1 MIRHIF
7 VTLFLLLTMA
17 QTVAAETTFTLI
29 PPRNVMEGN
38 KFSVTFR
45 LKNGEASSIKAPQLD
60 GCTLLF
66 GPTTSMMSNYSW
78 TNGKEERSTTVDYS
92 FTYRA
97 DKAGTVSIPEVTV
110 TSGRTSYTSRPAT
123 FKILPPDQASAAS
136 GRPTAD
142 DVQSSGKPI
151 SANDVLI
158 RILLN
163 KSHAYEQEAILCT
176 IKLYTKHSISS
187 FIPTVQPAFDGFLI
201 EEVPVSPTLNEV
213 EHYNGQNYMTAV
225 LKQCIIYPQKS
236 GKLTINS
243 GKYDVTVVQYERVGG
258 FWGGNRQ
265 IERNI
270 KTSSNSASINITPLP
285 QPQPAGFTGAVGHFT
300 IDSKLRTSV
309 FKTNEAAS
317 LVYTIKGTG
326 NIKYVKEPVI
336 DFPSEFEQYQP
347 QTDINTHVS
356 GANVTGTQTIDY
368 TFVPQSVGKFTIGAD
383 KFVYFNPDS
392 KEYVTLTTPSYDIT
406 VGQGASGSS
415 GAVVASKQS
424 IASKNTDILHIKLG
438 DLELEKSHP
447 FIYNSWWYWPGYI
460 LLTVM
465 LVVVVWLYGKRLRL
479 NADIQGRRLAKAG
492 KVARKRLRLAADY
505 MRRHDNDRFYEE
517 MLRAVWGYLGDKLRL
532 PASQLTRDNVAQEL
546 TAYGAS
552 AELVDRFLGI
562 IDNCEM
568 ARYSPDKS
576 DHRSEELYKEAVQA
590 MDNLESTH
598 KAR

>member
-1 MIRHIF
+1 MVKHIL
-7 VTLFLLLTMA
+7 VILALIATMA
-17 QTVAAETTFTLI
+17 QNVASQTSFTLI
-29 PPRNVMEGN
+29 PPRNVIEGN
-38 KFSVTFR
+38 KFNLTFR
-45 LKNGEASSIKAPQLD
+45 LKNGETNIKAPQLD
-60 GCTLLF
+60 GCTLMY

-92 FTYRA
+92 FIYRA
-97 DKAGTVSIPEVTV
+97 DKSGTVTIPEVTV
-110 TSGRTSYTSRPAT
+110 TVGKTSYTSKSAT
-123 FKILPPDQASAAS
+123 FKILPPDQSSS
-136 GRPTAD
+136 GQPQGN
-142 DVQSSGKPI
+142 DVQSSAPAVN
-151 SANDVLI
+151 ANDVLI

-163 KSHAYEQEAILCT
+163 KSHAFEQEAILCT

-187 FIPTVQPAFDGFLI
+187 FLPTVQPAFDGFLI

-213 EHYNGQNYMTAV
+213 EHYNGQNYMTAI

-265 IERNI
+265 IERQI
-270 KTSSNSASINITPLP
+270 KTSSNSASINISPLP
-285 QPQPAGFTGAVGHFT
+285 QPQPAGFNGAVGHFT

-309 FKTNEAAS
+309 FRTNEAAS

-326 NIKYVKEPVI
+326 NIKYLKEPAI

-392 KEYVTLTTPSYDIT
+392 KEYVTLTTPSYDIS
-406 VGQGASGSS
+406 VSQGVTSTSS
-415 GAVVASKQS
+415 AVVANKQT
-424 IASKNTDILHIKLG
+424 IATKNTDILHIKLG
-438 DLELEKSHP
+438 NLNLAKNHT
-447 FIYNSWWYWPGYI
+447 FIYNSWWYWPLYI
-460 LLTVM
+460 ILTVA
-465 LVVVVWLYGKRLRL
+465 LIVIVWLYGKRMRR

-492 KVARKRLRLAADY
+492 KVARKRLKLAADF
-505 MRRHDNDRFYEE
+505 MKRHDNDHFYEE
-517 MLRAVWGYLGDKLRL
+517 ILRALWGYLGDKLQL
-532 PASQLTRDNVAQEL
+532 PASQLTRDNIAQEL
-546 TAYGAS
+546 TKYGAS
-552 AELVDRFLGI
+552 QQLIDRFLGI
-562 IDNCEM
+562 IDDCEM

-576 DHRSEELYKEAVQA
+576 DARNEELYESAVKA
-590 MDNLESTH
+590 MDGLENT
-598 KAR
+598 RR